1 VTPPPRCVVVG
12 GAGAVGTLFT
22 ELLAGSGWAV
32 SAVDR
37 QSVDRQSVD
46 PQSFDRQSRPI
57 PFADSVSGDILDP
70 QPPLRALLAA
80 ADVVVL
86 AVPEPVACSALSPLA
101 RSMRPGA
108 LIVDTLSVKGPFA
121 AEVARAPIEQQVL
134 GVNPMFAPSLGF
146 PGRPVAVVELR
157 GGDRAT
163 AFTELLT
170 SWGGRVV
177 RVSAGEHDR
186 LAAASQA
193 LTHAAVLAFGSALA
207 ALDVGIEELTA
218 IAPPPHRTLLALLA
232 RITTGTPEVYWD
244 VQAANSLAPQARRA
258 LAAAA
263 RNLADLVDAGSPEEF
278 TALLEGLRG
287 YLGSTVSQHCA
298 ACARSF
304 DAIR

>member
-1 VTPPPRCVVVG
+1 MVVG
-12 GAGAVGTLFT
+12 GAGAVGSLFSR
-22 ELLAGSGWAV
+22 LLAESGFAV
-32 SAVDR
+32 SVVDKHSR
-37 QSVDRQSVD
+37 QNPVTGTT
-46 PQSFDRQSRPI
+46 
-57 PFADSVSGDILDP
+57 SGDILDP

-86 AVPEPVACSALSPLA
+86 AVPEPVACAAFSLLA

-121 AEVARAPIEQQVL
+121 AEVTRAETAVQVL

-157 GGDRAT
+157 GGDRA
-163 AFTELLT
+163 AEFVELVT
-170 SWGGRVV
+170 SWGGQVI
-177 RVSAGEHDR
+177 RVSARQHDR

-232 RITTGTPEVYWD
+232 RIATGTPEVYWD
-244 VQAANSLAPQARRA
+244 VQAANSLAPQVRHA
-258 LAAAA
+258 LASAA
-263 RNLADLVDAGSPEEF
+263 RDLADLVDTGSAEEF
-278 TALLEGLRG
+278 TALLGRLRRF
-287 YLGSTVSQHCA
+287 LGPTAERHAA

>member
-1 VTPPPRCVVVG
+1 MTPRPRCVVVG
-12 GAGAVGTLFT
+12 GAGAVGTLFA

-32 SAVDR
+32 SAVDK
-37 QSVDRQSVD
+37 
-46 PQSFDRQSRPI
+46 QSRPI
-57 PFADSVSGDILDP
+57 PCADSVSGDILDP
-70 QPPLRALLAA
+70 QPLLRALLAT

-86 AVPEPVACSALSPLA
+86 AVPEPVACSALLPLA

-121 AEVARAPIEQQVL
+121 AEVARTQIEQQVL

-146 PGRPVAVVELR
+146 FGRPVAVVELR

-170 SWGGRVV
+170 SWGGRVI
-177 RVSAGEHDR
+177 RVSADRHDR

-244 VQAANSLAPQARRA
+244 VQSANSLAPQARRA

-263 RNLADLVDAGSPEEF
+263 RDLADLVDAGSPEDF

-287 YLGSTVSQHCA
+287 YLGSTVSLHSA